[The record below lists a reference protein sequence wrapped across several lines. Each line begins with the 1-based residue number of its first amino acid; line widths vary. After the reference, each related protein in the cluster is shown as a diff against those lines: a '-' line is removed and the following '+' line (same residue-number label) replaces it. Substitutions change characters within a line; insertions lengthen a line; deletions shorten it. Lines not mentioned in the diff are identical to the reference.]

1 MNPEVIRQDPEM
13 PYIPPSRWPVTFG
26 ITSIVFGVI
35 GLLSS
40 LLQIAQYVMYSSGFM
55 SKIMTASATGP
66 DKGAN
71 EMVEEMFGSMA
82 EMAPRIIA
90 SQSVLAVL
98 ALVLLVG
105 GILLLMRRRVAN
117 WTIQVWA
124 VLKFIAAGFAVY
136 LNWQM
141 MTQMQS
147 GMFAKISAGGP
158 AGAPSPMETVNVI
171 YIVFYVIY
179 FIWLA
184 ALPVFF
190 LVWLNREP
198 IKDDLKDGV
207 WK

>member
-1 MNPEVIRQDPEM
+1 MNPEAIRPDPEM

-55 SKIMTASATGP
+55 SKLMTAGATGP
-66 DKGAN
+66 NKESN

-82 EMAPRIIA
+82 EMAPRMIA

-105 GILLLMRRRVAN
+105 GILLLMRRRVMT
-117 WTIQVWA
+117 WVFQSWA
-124 VLKFIAAGFAVY
+124 VLKIIAAGFAVY

-141 MTQMQS
+141 MMQMQS
-147 GMFAKISAGGP
+147 GMFAKISASGP
-158 AGAPSPMETVNVI
+158 AGAASPMETVNVV
-171 YIVFYVIY
+171 YKVFYVLY

-190 LVWLNREP
+190 LIWLNRDP